1 MRGSHV
7 IEKHS

>member
-7 IEKHS
+7 LCRP